1 MEKYLKLLF
10 LSALILLSACS
21 DDSSMEPEDNNPI
34 QQLSRITVENR
45 EFSDVW
51 GYVNPANGKEY
62 ALMGHLGPDPSGI
75 SIFDVSD
82 PTAPVQVAQM
92 NDIAGFDLKVYQNY
106 MYSVTGGSFG
116 IGSITDLTDPANP
129 VVVGTFPS
137 SHNITITANGLLI
150 AESPGLKIYSL
161 ANPTSPQLLWQGGV
175 FNEGHDA
182 TVMGNI
188 LYDFHGRENTN
199 IYDISSPGEPI
210 LRGIISDP
218 SIAYNHSGYPVGNG
232 NVLLIADELARTG
245 AADITVWD
253 ISDLSNP
260 TRIGEYRDDSAIVHN
275 IYVIGSLAYV
285 SYYSAGFRI
294 FDVSDPAN
302 LTLLAEF
309 DTSPDF
315 ATQDFNGAFGVYPF
329 APSGVIY
336 VSDIENG
343 LYLFRYNP

>member
-1 MEKYLKLLF
+1 METYLKLVL
-10 LSALILLSACS
+10 LLALILFGACS
-21 DDSSMEPEDNNPI
+21 DDSSMEPEDENPL
-34 QQLSRITVENR
+34 QLLSRITVADR

-51 GYVNPANGKEY
+51 GYVDPASGKEY
-62 ALMGHLGPDPSGI
+62 ALMGHFGPNPSGI

-92 NDIAGFDLKVYQNY
+92 NDVPGFDVKVYQNY
-106 MYSVTGGSFG
+106 AYTVTGGSN
-116 IGSITDLTDPANP
+116 GSGNIIDITDPANP
-129 VVVGTFPS
+129 VVAATFPS
-137 SHNITITANGLLI
+137 SHNITITDNGLLI
-150 AESPGLKIYSL
+150 AEAPGLRIYSL
-161 ANPTSPQLLWQGGV
+161 ANPLSPQLLWQGGT
-175 FNEGHDA
+175 FSEGHDA
-182 TVMGNI
+182 TVVGNM

-199 IYDISSPGEPI
+199 IYDISSPAEPI

-218 SIAYNHSGYPVGNG
+218 TIAYNHSGFPVGNG
-232 NVLLIADELARTG
+232 DVLLVADELARTG
-245 AADITVWD
+245 TADITVWD

-275 IYVIGSLAYV
+275 IFVIGNLAYV

-302 LTLLAEF
+302 LRLLAGY

-315 ATQDFNGAFGVYPF
+315 ATQDFNGAFGIYPY
-329 APSGVIY
+329 APSGVLY

-343 LYLFRYNP
+343 LHLFRYNP